1 MDPASLVYTLNINA
15 PETWNAMTPVVL
27 PTQPFTIAPIL
38 GASMGVFVPFVLFI
52 GAVLTYLYRVW
63 HSNTFAGMAP
73 PSTPSSSSFNGT
85 KYAPLFPRGR
95 TLLRRAVPFAA
106 NAASQQ
112 QSPGF
117 F

>member
-73 PSTPSSSSFNGT
+73 PSSTPSFNGT
-85 KYAPLFPRGR
+85 KYVPLFPRGR

-112 QSPGF
+112 PPGF